1 LDNIF
6 TGGSAMK
13 RAYLFLLILFTLSA
27 CEQSNTSTNE
37 DNISVVVGD
46 MNAKDVNNTEISPS
60 TKGDLSKVSSEFLA
74 QNESNLSAGDSESA
88 YKMCAE
94 ALSGYYKAIWNG
106 SDIDLDTYI
115 DDENL
120 KQYTQKKVSS
130 QYNLFLK
137 NKLTYNQVTGVDID
151 ARQVE
156 YVGEDKSFFY
166 LKLDARVH
174 KDIGNFAETTEF
186 LVQNLNGKLVIVDWY
201 TSSKDSYDSTVRG
214 EIQTINNPDIWNNS
228 EWVNTI
234 N

>member
-1 LDNIF
+1 
-6 TGGSAMK
+6 MK